1 MLLKGLQK
9 LTLLDYPGKMAATVF
24 TGGCNLRCPFCHNA
38 SLVLGERVKEG
49 EVISEAEFFEFLHK
63 RRGIL
68 EGVCVSGGEPTLM
81 PDLLP
86 FLNNIKEL
94 GYLVK
99 LDTNGTSPEIIRE
112 GVSAGLID
120 YIAMD
125 IKSSREGYAE
135 AVGIDGFDLSAVEE
149 SVSLLKSG
157 IVDFE
162 FRTTLVRELHS
173 EREIIGIGEWLK
185 GDERYFLQTF
195 KDSGDVI
202 GEGFSAY
209 DENRTKD
216 LLNMLLPYLPNAKI
230 RG

>member
-9 LTLLDYPGKMAATVF
+9 LTLLDFPGRMAATVF

-38 SLVLGERVKEG
+38 SLVLGDRVREG
-49 EVISEAEFFEFLHK
+49 PVIEESEFFAFLEK
-63 RRGIL
+63 RKRML

-86 FLNNIKEL
+86 FLSKIKEL

-99 LDTNGTSPEIIRE
+99 LDTNGTAPDVIKE
-112 GVSAGLID
+112 GVKSGLID
-120 YIAMD
+120 YVAMD
-125 IKSSREGYAE
+125 IKSSREGYGR
-135 AVGIDGFDLSAVEE
+135 AVGIDGFDTSRIEE
-149 SVSLLKSG
+149 SVSLLRSG
-157 IVDFE
+157 LVEHE

-173 EREIIGIGEWLK
+173 DAEIIGIGEWLR
-185 GDERYFLQTF
+185 GDDRYFLQTF
-195 KDSGDVI
+195 KDSGDLI
-202 GEGFSAY
+202 SDGFSGY
-209 DENRTKD
+209 DEKETLD